1 MEQVVLNLQKREL
14 STKGAVNA
22 LRREGKI
29 PGILYGAHE
38 KATPIVVDEKEFR
51 RAYSSGHSLIDAK
64 LGRSKKRV
72 VIREVQRHPARGD
85 ILHVDLMAVTAGEKM
100 TLNIPVHLV
109 GEAKGVKQ
117 GGILHQELYEL
128 EVECLPS
135 QAPEV
140 LEIDISDLA
149 IGDALHVA
157 DVKIEN
163 AEILT
168 PGDSM
173 IVTVL
178 APRVGAETVVEEA
191 AEEEA
196 EAEPEVIGRKEQEET
211 EGE

>member
-1 MEQVVLNLQKREL
+1 MEQVVLNLEKREL

-29 PGILYGAHE
+29 PGILYGAHQ
-38 KATPIVVDEKEFR
+38 KPTPIAVDEKEFR

-64 LGRSKKRV
+64 LGRTKKRV

-85 ILHVDLMAVTAGEKM
+85 ILHIDLMAVTAGEKM

-140 LEIDISDLA
+140 LEIDISELA
-149 IGDALHVA
+149 IGDAIHVA

-163 AEILT
+163 ADILT

-178 APRVGAETVVEEA
+178 APRVGAEAVAEEVT
-191 AEEEA
+191 EEEA
-196 EAEPEVIGRKEQEET
+196 GAEPEVIGRREDET
-211 EGE
+211 EGD